1 MVYLEM
7 YCQIMVQ
14 VVKVIFA
21 YLATNTI
28 IYSTFKQI
36 LMCPLS
42 ASADARFT
50 IITDNDSDS
59 MILIFGKVWQPWM
72 FFNVV
77 EHEKTF

>member
-7 YCQIMVQ
+7 YCQIM

-21 YLATNTI
+21 YLATNTLI
-28 IYSTFKQI
+28 DSTFKRI
-36 LMCPLS
+36 LVCPLS

>member
-7 YCQIMVQ
+7 YCQIM

-28 IYSTFKQI
+28 IYSTFKRI
-36 LMCPLS
+36 LVCPLS

-77 EHEKTF
+77 EHETTF